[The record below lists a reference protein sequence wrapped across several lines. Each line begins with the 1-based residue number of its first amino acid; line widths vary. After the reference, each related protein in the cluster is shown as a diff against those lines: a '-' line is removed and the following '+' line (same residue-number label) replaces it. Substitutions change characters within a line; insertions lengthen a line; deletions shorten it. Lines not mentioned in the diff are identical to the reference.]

1 MTLAEL
7 LRKFQSYK
15 RVKENQEKERATF
28 DYLLADL
35 IGRSVGR
42 LYNKNNSYPKINE
55 VYSSLFPIDE
65 EIEQET
71 KDALSAIRFR
81 QFANSF
87 NKTMEGANK

>member
-1 MTLAEL
+1 MTLVEL

-15 RVKENQEKERATF
+15 RVKENQEKEKATF

-65 EIEQET
+65 EVEQET

>member
-1 MTLAEL
+1 M
-7 LRKFQSYK
+7 
-15 RVKENQEKERATF
+15 KENQEKEKATF

-65 EIEQET
+65 EVE
-71 KDALSAIRFR
+71 
-81 QFANSF
+81 
-87 NKTMEGANK
+87 